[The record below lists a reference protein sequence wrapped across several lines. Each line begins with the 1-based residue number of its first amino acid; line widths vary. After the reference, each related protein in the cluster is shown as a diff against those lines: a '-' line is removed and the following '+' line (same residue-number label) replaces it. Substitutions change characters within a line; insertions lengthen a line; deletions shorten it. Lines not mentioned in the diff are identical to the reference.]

1 MKRLGRSTNH
11 KSKSNPNR
19 RGVTTVEFVLV
30 VPIFF
35 TMLFA
40 GIEFATIGTI
50 RATSHNAAYEAARV
64 LVVPGAVA
72 SDGVNEAERIM
83 SIVGVNTLTV
93 TTSPAVIRDDTRE
106 VTVNIA
112 IPYAN
117 NAVFT
122 PWFVGNVT
130 LQSSCTL
137 RTERYEGISP

>member
-1 MKRLGRSTNH
+1 MKRFTS
-11 KSKSNPNR
+11 SKPNKR

-50 RATSHNAAYEAARV
+50 RATSHNAAYEAARK

-72 SDGVNEAERIM
+72 ADGIDEATRIM

-93 TTSPAVIRDDTRE
+93 TTTPRVIRDDTRE
-106 VTVNIA
+106 ITVSIA
-112 IPYAN
+112 IPYAR

-130 LQSSCTL
+130 LQSNCTL
-137 RTERYEGISP
+137 RTERYEGLSP